1 MLLDK
6 HTALKAIVRPT
17 GVTMATNIAVLLEI
31 QQ

>member
-6 HTALKAIVRPT
+6 HTALKAIVRLT